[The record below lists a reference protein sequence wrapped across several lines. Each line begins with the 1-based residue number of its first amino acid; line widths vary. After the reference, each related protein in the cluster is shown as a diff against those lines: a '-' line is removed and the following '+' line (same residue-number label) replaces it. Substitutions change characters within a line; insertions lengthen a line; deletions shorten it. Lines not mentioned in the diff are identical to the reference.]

1 LVIFVAVKLLKS
13 DAYCKKSTLI
23 NQKGKLMRANEKS
36 DFDLVK
42 EFIDGKDSSIEILIN
57 RHKDRVFTYILL
69 LVKNEELAEDIF
81 QDAFIKVINSLRKN
95 KYKDEGRF
103 VSWVLRIAHNLVIDH
118 FRKEKNLRTVSND
131 EGEVDL
137 LNNIRFADLTVE
149 EEIAQKQ
156 VYSRVRNLVEKLPFE
171 QRQVVIMRHYLG
183 MSFKEISNHTNVSIN
198 TALGRMRYALINMR
212 KMIENQ
218 EHAFSLS

>member
-1 LVIFVAVKLLKS
+1 
-13 DAYCKKSTLI
+13 
-23 NQKGKLMRANEKS
+23 MRANEKS

-42 EFIDGKDSSIEILIN
+42 EFIDGKNSSIEILIN

-131 EGEVDL
+131 ENEVDL

-149 EEIAQKQ
+149 DEIAQKQ
-156 VYSRVRNLVEKLPFE
+156 VYTRVRSLVEKLPFE

-183 MSFKEISNHTNVSIN
+183 MSFKEISSHTNVSIN

>member
-1 LVIFVAVKLLKS
+1 
-13 DAYCKKSTLI
+13 
-23 NQKGKLMRANEKS
+23 MRAEQKS
-36 DFDLVK
+36 DFDLVQ
-42 EFIDGKDSSIEILIN
+42 EFIDGKDSSIEVLIN

-81 QDAFIKVINSLRKN
+81 QDTFVKVINSLRQK

-103 VSWVLRIAHNLVIDH
+103 VSWVLRIGHNLVIDH

-131 EGEVDL
+131 DGEVDL
-137 LNNIRFADLTVE
+137 LNSTKFADLTIE
-149 EEIAQKQ
+149 EELAKKQ
-156 VYSRVRNLVEKLPFE
+156 VHGNVRELVEQLPFE
-171 QRQVVIMRHYLG
+171 QRQVVVMRHYMG
-183 MSFKEISNHTNVSIN
+183 MSFKEISQHTNVSIN

-212 KMIENQ
+212 KMILDQ

>member
-1 LVIFVAVKLLKS
+1 
-13 DAYCKKSTLI
+13 
-23 NQKGKLMRANEKS
+23 MRAEQKS
-36 DFDLVK
+36 DFDLVQ
-42 EFIDGKDSSIEILIN
+42 EFIDGKDSSIEVLIN

-81 QDAFIKVINSLRKN
+81 QDTFVKVINSLRQK

-103 VSWVLRIAHNLVIDH
+103 VSWVLRIGHNLVIDH

-131 EGEVDL
+131 DGEVDL
-137 LNNIRFADLTVE
+137 LNSTKFADLTIE
-149 EEIAQKQ
+149 EEMAKKQ
-156 VYSRVRNLVEKLPFE
+156 VHGNVRELVEQLPFE
-171 QRQVVIMRHYLG
+171 QRQVVVMRHYMG
-183 MSFKEISNHTNVSIN
+183 MSFKEISQHTNVSIN

-212 KMIENQ
+212 KMILDQ

>member
-1 LVIFVAVKLLKS
+1 
-13 DAYCKKSTLI
+13 
-23 NQKGKLMRANEKS
+23 MRAEQKS
-36 DFDLVK
+36 DFDLVQ
-42 EFIDGKDSSIEILIN
+42 EFIDGKDSSIEVLIN

-81 QDAFIKVINSLRKN
+81 QDTFVKVINSLRQK

-103 VSWVLRIAHNLVIDH
+103 VSWILRIGHNLVIDH

-131 EGEVDL
+131 DGEVDL
-137 LNNIRFADLTVE
+137 LNSTKFADLTIE
-149 EEIAQKQ
+149 EEMAKKQ
-156 VYSRVRNLVEKLPFE
+156 VHGNVRELVEQLPFE
-171 QRQVVIMRHYLG
+171 QRQVVVMRHYMG
-183 MSFKEISNHTNVSIN
+183 MSFKEISQHTNVSIN

-212 KMIENQ
+212 KMILDQ

>member
-1 LVIFVAVKLLKS
+1 
-13 DAYCKKSTLI
+13 
-23 NQKGKLMRANEKS
+23 MRAEKKS
-36 DFDLVK
+36 DFDLVQ
-42 EFIDGKDSSIEILIN
+42 EFIEGKDSSIEVLIN

-81 QDAFIKVINSLRKN
+81 QDTFVKVINSLRQK

-103 VSWVLRIAHNLVIDH
+103 VSWVLRIGHNLVIDH

-137 LNNIRFADLTVE
+137 LNSTRFADLTIE

-156 VYSRVRNLVEKLPFE
+156 VHGNVRELVEQLPFE
-171 QRQVVIMRHYLG
+171 QRQVVVMRHYMG
-183 MSFKEISNHTNVSIN
+183 MSFKEISQHTNVSIN

-212 KMIENQ
+212 KMILDQ

>member
-1 LVIFVAVKLLKS
+1 
-13 DAYCKKSTLI
+13 
-23 NQKGKLMRANEKS
+23 MRAEQKS
-36 DFDLVK
+36 DFDLVQ
-42 EFIDGKDSSIEILIN
+42 EFIDGKDSSIEVLIN

-81 QDAFIKVINSLRKN
+81 QDTFVKVINSLRQK

-103 VSWVLRIAHNLVIDH
+103 VSWILRIGHNLVIDH

-131 EGEVDL
+131 DGEVDL
-137 LNNIRFADLTVE
+137 LNSTKFADLTIE
-149 EEIAQKQ
+149 EEKAKKQ
-156 VYSRVRNLVEKLPFE
+156 VHGNVRELVEQLPFE
-171 QRQVVIMRHYLG
+171 QRQVVVMRHYMG
-183 MSFKEISNHTNVSIN
+183 MSFKEISQHTNVSIN

-212 KMIENQ
+212 KMILDQ

>member
-1 LVIFVAVKLLKS
+1 
-13 DAYCKKSTLI
+13 
-23 NQKGKLMRANEKS
+23 MRAEKKS
-36 DFDLVK
+36 DFDLVQ
-42 EFIDGKDSSIEILIN
+42 EFIDGNDSSIEVLIK

-81 QDAFIKVINSLRKN
+81 QDTFVKVINSLRKN

-137 LNNIRFADLTVE
+137 LNSTRFADITIE
-149 EEIAQKQ
+149 EEMARKQ
-156 VYSRVRNLVEKLPFE
+156 VQGNVRELVEQLPFE
-171 QRQVVIMRHYLG
+171 QRQVVIMRHYMG
-183 MSFKEISNHTNVSIN
+183 MSFKEISKHTNVSIN

-212 KMIENQ
+212 KMILDQ

>member
-1 LVIFVAVKLLKS
+1 
-13 DAYCKKSTLI
+13 
-23 NQKGKLMRANEKS
+23 MRAEKKS
-36 DFDLVK
+36 DFDLVQ
-42 EFIDGKDSSIEILIN
+42 EFIDGKDSSIEVLIN

-81 QDAFIKVINSLRKN
+81 QDTFVKVINSLRQK

-103 VSWVLRIAHNLVIDH
+103 VSWILRIGHNLVIDH

-131 EGEVDL
+131 DGEVDL
-137 LNNIRFADLTVE
+137 LNSTKFADLTIE
-149 EEIAQKQ
+149 EEMAKKQ
-156 VYSRVRNLVEKLPFE
+156 VHGNVRELVEQLPFE
-171 QRQVVIMRHYLG
+171 QRQVVVMRHYMG
-183 MSFKEISNHTNVSIN
+183 MSFKEISQHTNVSIN

-212 KMIENQ
+212 KMILDQ